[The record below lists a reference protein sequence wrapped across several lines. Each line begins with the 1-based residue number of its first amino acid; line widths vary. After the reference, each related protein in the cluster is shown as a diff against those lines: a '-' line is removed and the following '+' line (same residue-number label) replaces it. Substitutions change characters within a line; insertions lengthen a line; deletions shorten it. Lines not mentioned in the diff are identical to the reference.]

1 MTSILTLLAAVIGI
15 PLILVVYLLGAER
28 LIRRLPPRRRRTARA
43 YTWLAP
49 AGVMAT
55 LMLIY
60 PLIETIRLS
69 LMSKDGSRFVG
80 WDNYVALF
88 QDNGTLIALRNN
100 LLWLVFFTVFVTV
113 LGLVVAVLADG
124 VRGEKFVRSV
134 VVLPTAISFVGAGVI
149 WGLMYEYRAPGQTQT
164 GTLNAAV
171 TALFPNADPIA
182 WLTDERTNNAALIF
196 IGIWMST
203 GFAAVILSAAI
214 KGVPTETIEAA
225 QIDGANSRSLF
236 FRILLPQIS
245 GSVAVVVT
253 LMAINALKVF
263 DVIYVLTNG
272 NYNTQVLA
280 TQMYAKLF
288 AAQDP
293 ATASA
298 VAVVLLA
305 ATVPLIVFNVRNAR
319 KEEQR

>member
-1 MTSILTLLAAVIGI
+1 MSSALTLLAAVVGI
-15 PLILVVYLLGAER
+15 PVLLLAYLLGAER
-28 LIRRLPPRRRRTARA
+28 VIRRLKITRQRTARA
-43 YTWLAP
+43 YAWLAP
-49 AGVMAT
+49 AGIVAT
-55 LMLIY
+55 LMLVY
-60 PLIETIRLS
+60 PLIDTIRLS
-69 LMSKDGSRFVG
+69 VMSKDGSAFVG
-80 WDNYVALF
+80 LRNYIDLF
-88 QDNGTLIALRNN
+88 REDATWTALRNN
-100 LLWLVFFTVFVTV
+100 LLWLLFFTVFVTV
-113 LGLVVAVLADG
+113 LGLVVAVLSDG
-124 VRGEKFVRSV
+124 IRTEKIVRSV

-164 GTLNAAV
+164 GTLNALV
-171 TALFPNADPIA
+171 TWLIPNGDPIA

-203 GFAAVILSAAI
+203 GFASVILSAAI

-225 QIDGANSRSLF
+225 QIDGANQRTLF

-263 DVIYVLTNG
+263 DVVYVLTNG
-272 NYNTQVLA
+272 NYDTQVLA
-280 TQMYAKLF
+280 THMYAKLF
-288 AAQDP
+288 ASQDP
-293 ATASA
+293 AAASA

-319 KEEQR
+319 KEERR